1 MGDCGKCVVLL
12 AAFILGMW
20 YGPASNEDS
29 VPVQTL
35 ASAEARE
42 GFTTVYASA
51 VNSTDGYEYRELAG
65 DGSDILLCNN
75 DSAVDPTYAQLMQF
89 LQADATDQ
97 IPYRHGTYV
106 CADYAKDVH
115 DHAELAGMKA
125 GWVGV
130 DFADVSRHACN
141 VFHTVDRGT
150 VYIDCTGQQNPHMNY
165 DCFVNLVQGAEYTP
179 VYLFEDNFES
189 SAMGRVNNYIIYW

>member
-1 MGDCGKCVVLL
+1 MGDWGKCIVLL
-12 AAFILGMW
+12 SAFLLGMW
-20 YGPASNEDS
+20 YGPTTDDTSA
-29 VPVQTL
+29 PVQTL
-35 ASAEARE
+35 TSADARE

-75 DSAVDPTYAQLMQF
+75 DSAVDPTYNQLIQF

-97 IPYRHGTYV
+97 TPYMHGTYV

-125 GWVGV
+125 GWVGI
-130 DFADVSRHACN
+130 DFADGSRHACN
-141 VFHTVDRGT
+141 VFHTVDHGV
-150 VYIDCTGQQNPHMNY
+150 VYIDCTGQQDPDMNY
-165 DCFVNLVQGAEYTP
+165 DCSVNLIQGSEYVP
-179 VYLFEDNFES
+179 VYLFEGTLES
-189 SAMGRVNNYIIYW
+189 PSMGRVNNYIVYW